1 MRIARL
7 MIAAA
12 LLAAPGALHA
22 QGPSI
27 LGTWKVDPKAAAK
40 QKSGP
45 SLVIVRPD
53 SSASYGKE
61 TVRWRLTG
69 KDKISLVL
77 GGEWVQYDMK
87 LKKQQLTLSGGDLTD
102 PITLERVGPPT
113 ARPDSVRIPPDPD
126 KEPS

>member
-1 MRIARL
+1 MTLYRFAL
-7 MIAAA
+7 TAA
-12 LLAAPGALHA
+12 LILSPALLHA
-22 QGPSI
+22 QGPSV
-27 LGTWKVDPKAAAK
+27 LGTWKVDPKAAAR

-69 KDKISLVL
+69 KDRISLVL
-77 GGEWVQYDMK
+77 GGEWVEYHMK
-87 LKKQQLTLSGGDLTD
+87 LKKQELTLSGGDLTD

-113 ARPDSVRIPPDPD
+113 VRPDSARIPPDPD
-126 KEPS
+126 KEAS

>member
-1 MRIARL
+1 VRYGWL
-7 MIAAA
+7 FGAA
-12 LLAAPGALHA
+12 LLAVPAIGVA
-22 QGPSI
+22 QQPVI
-27 LGTWKVDPKAAAK
+27 LGTWKVDPKLAAK

-45 SLVIVRPD
+45 AIVIVRPD

-69 KDKISLVL
+69 KNKISLVL
-77 GGEWVQYDMK
+77 GGEWVQYD
-87 LKKQQLTLSGGDLTD
+87 LKVRKDELTLSGGDLTD
-102 PITLERVGPPT
+102 PITLKRVGPPT

>member
-1 MRIARL
+1 MRIARF

-12 LLAAPGALHA
+12 FLAAPGALHA
-22 QGPSI
+22 QVPSI

-53 SSASYGKE
+53 SSASYGNE

-77 GGEWVQYDMK
+77 GGEWVEYDMK
-87 LKKQQLTLSGGDLTD
+87 LRKQQLTLSGGDLTD
-102 PITLERVGPPT
+102 PITLQRVGPPT
-113 ARPDSVRIPPDPD
+113 PKPDSAAIPPDPD